1 MPLIRIL
8 VIFLCPY
15 KFYTMK
21 YLLFIAL
28 FSISFFGKADEG
40 MYLPFQLKNNKKD
53 MKAAGLELS
62 FKEIYNPKKPSVKD
76 AIVSLGGF
84 CTGEII
90 SSKGLVLTNHHCG
103 YDAIRENA
111 TPDNDILTDGFW
123 AQNYGEEKP
132 IPGLTISIVMRID
145 DVSKTINKALNDDMT
160 PAQRQATIRELSD
173 KLTEEEVD
181 GTHYSAE
188 VKSFYGGSEF
198 YLFVYEIFKDIRL
211 VGAPPSAIGKYG
223 GNTDNWMWERHT
235 GDFSM
240 FRIYANANN
249 QPAEFAMDNKPY
261 LPKHHLPISLN
272 GVEKDDF
279 SMIMGFPGST
289 DRFLTSYG
297 IELAT
302 EKEQPARVK
311 IRGEKLR
318 IMKEDMDASD
328 AVRLQYAS
336 TYAQVSNYWKYFIG
350 QTEQLNKNKVGDR
363 KKGIEKAFTDWV
375 NAKSKRQQ
383 RYGNVLKDI
392 EDAYIELE
400 KINAIQVYFYEAIY
414 SVAINK
420 FMISHMSLF
429 GMLKTADAD
438 DPAVQKEIEKLKAS
452 KDEFYESINRDTEV
466 KLLASLLD
474 MYMDNVPRDQRS
486 IKVNQIYATYDNAM
500 GMLVAEING
509 GMFSRKES
517 YENFLENPTHDE
529 LANDDLFIVTTSLM
543 TDYMDNVRGPIAND
557 AKVKLNKANRLF
569 MEALRKM
576 NPKHKYYPDAN
587 FSLRLSY
594 GNVLPYTSNDGKNF
608 KYYTTMTGLMS
619 KEDPNNEDFIVPKQL
634 KTLYE
639 KKDYGRYAK
648 DGELWVNFITNND
661 ITGGNSGSPVMN
673 SKGELIGCAFDGN
686 WEAMSGD
693 ISFEKD
699 FQRTICVDIRYILFV
714 IDKYAGASHLID
726 EMTIAD

>member
-1 MPLIRIL
+1 
-8 VIFLCPY
+8 
-15 KFYTMK
+15 MK
-21 YLLFIAL
+21 YLLFVAL
-28 FSISFFGKADEG
+28 FSISFLGKADEG
-40 MYLPFQLKNNKKD
+40 MYLPFQLKKNKKD

-62 FKEIYNPKKPSVKD
+62 TKEIYNPKKPSVKD

-90 SSKGLVLTNHHCG
+90 SSKGLMLTNHHCG

-111 TPDNDILTDGFW
+111 TPENDILTNGFW
-123 AQNYGEEKP
+123 AKNYGEEKP
-132 IPGLTISIVMRID
+132 IPGLSVSIVVRID
-145 DVSKTINKALNDDMT
+145 DVSKSINKVLNNDMT
-160 PAQRQATIRELSD
+160 PSQRAQAIKDISAELSAAA
-173 KLTEEEVD
+173 VN
-181 GTHYSAE
+181 GTHYEAE
-188 VKSFYGGSEF
+188 VKPFYSGSEF
-198 YLFVYEIFKDIRL
+198 YLFVYEVFKDVRL

-240 FRIYANANN
+240 FRIYAGANN

-261 LPKHHLPISLN
+261 APKHHLPISLD
-272 GVEKDDF
+272 GVEEDDF
-279 SMIMGFPGST
+279 AMVMGFPGST

-302 EKEQPARVK
+302 EKDQPSRVK
-311 IRGEKLR
+311 VRGEKLR

-336 TYAQVSNYWKYFIG
+336 SYAQVSNYWKYFIG
-350 QTEQLNKNKVGDR
+350 QTEQLKKNKVLDR

-383 RYGNVLKDI
+383 KYGNVLKDI
-392 EDAYIELE
+392 EDAYTELD

-414 SVAINK
+414 SVALNQ
-420 FMISHMSLF
+420 FMISHIRLYN
-429 GMLKTADAD
+429 MLKVSNNDTEQVKDVVDA
-438 DPAVQKEIEKLKAS
+438 LKA
-452 KDEFYESINRDTEV
+452 KADEFYESVNMDTEL
-466 KLLASLLD
+466 KLISSTID
-474 MYMDNVPRDQRS
+474 MYMKAVPSNQRNTEVNVIYNTYQES
-486 IKVNQIYATYDNAM
+486 IA
-500 GMLVAEING
+500 MLVEEIKG
-509 GMFSRKES
+509 GFFADQKA
-517 YENFLENPTHDE
+517 YEAFLEKPTYE
-529 LANDDLFIVTTSLM
+529 ALENNDLFVICNGLM
-543 TDYMDNVRGPIAND
+543 TDYLDYVNGPVASD
-557 AKVKLNKANRLF
+557 AKAKLGKANRLF
-569 MEALRKM
+569 ISALRDM
-576 NPKHKYYPDAN
+576 DPKKKYYPDAN

-594 GNVLPYTSNDGKNF
+594 GNVLPYTSNQGKAYD
-608 KYYTTMTGLMS
+608 YYTTLTGLMA
-619 KEDPNNEDFIVPKQL
+619 KEDPENEDFIVPAQL
-634 KTLYE
+634 KSLYE

-714 IDKYAGASHLID
+714 IDKYAGATHIID
-726 EMTIAD
+726 ELTIAE

>member
-1 MPLIRIL
+1 
-8 VIFLCPY
+8 
-15 KFYTMK
+15 MK

-28 FSISFFGKADEG
+28 FSISFLGKADEG
-40 MYLPFQLKNNKKD
+40 MYLPFQLKKNKKD
-53 MKAAGLELS
+53 MIAAGLELS
-62 FKEIYNPKKPSVKD
+62 TKEIYNPKKPSVKD

-90 SSKGLVLTNHHCG
+90 SSKGLMLTNHHCG

-111 TPDNDILTDGFW
+111 TPDNDILTNGFW

-132 IPGLTISIVMRID
+132 IPGLTVSIVVRIED
-145 DVSKTINKALNDDMT
+145 ISKTINKALNDDMT
-160 PAQRQATIRELSD
+160 PAQRSQTIDELSE
-173 KLTEEEVD
+173 KLSAAEVD
-181 GTHYSAE
+181 GTGYKAE

-198 YLFVYEIFKDIRL
+198 YLFVYEIFRDIRL

-240 FRIYANANN
+240 FRIYANTSNK
-249 QPAEFAMDNKPY
+249 PAEFAMDNIPY
-261 LPKHHLPISLN
+261 TPKHHLPISLN
-272 GVEKDDF
+272 GVEEDDF

-302 EKEQPARVK
+302 ENDQPSRVK
-311 IRGEKLR
+311 VRGEKLR
-318 IMKEDMDASD
+318 IMKENMDKSD

-336 TYAQVSNYWKYFIG
+336 SYAQVSNYWKYFIG
-350 QTEQLNKNKVGDR
+350 QTEQLKKNKVLDK
-363 KKGIEKAFTDWV
+363 KKGIEKGFTDWV
-375 NAKSKRQQ
+375 SAKSKRQQ

-400 KINAIQVYFYEAIY
+400 KINAVKVYFFEAIY

-420 FMISHMSLF
+420 FMISHIRLYN
-429 GMLKTADAD
+429 MLKTT
-438 DPAVQKEIEKLKAS
+438 DPTDPGVQKIIEGLKENSAT
-452 KDEFYESINRDTEV
+452 FFESIDYDTEID
-466 KLLASLLD
+466 LLATMWD
-474 MYMDNVPRDQRS
+474 MYMTNVPKDQITLEVRT
-486 IKVNQIYATYDNAM
+486 IYNQYEQAGQA
-500 GMLVAEING
+500 MLVEVG
-509 GMFSRKES
+509 GGFFLNQES
-517 YENFLENPTHDE
+517 YEEFLENPTKE
-529 LANDDLFIVTTSLM
+529 KMENNDWFVISQALMMDYLDIV
-543 TDYMDNVRGPIAND
+543 NGPVASS

-569 MEALRKM
+569 IEALREI

-594 GNVLPYTSNDGKNF
+594 GNVLPYTSNQGKSY
-608 KYYTTMTGLMS
+608 KHYTTMSGLMA
-619 KEDPNNEDFIVPKQL
+619 KEDPNNEDFIVPAQL
-634 KTLYE
+634 KSLYE

-714 IDKYAGASHLID
+714 IDKYAGASHLIE
-726 EMTIAD
+726 EMTIAE